1 MQNALDK
8 TETQVFG
15 TPKCMKE
22 NFRYTFC
29 PGCDHGVA
37 VRLVAELIDEF
48 GLRENTIAATSV
60 GCSVFIYNF
69 IDTDAVE
76 APHGRSLASATGV
89 KRAQPD
95 KFVYTYSGDGDFASI
110 GLAESMHTALRG
122 EKITS
127 ICINNTTYGMTGGQ
141 LGPTTVMGQITTTS
155 PKGRNQEVYGH
166 PIKIAEH
173 IALCDGT
180 AFSARVALDTIPHIN
195 EAKKALRKAFEV
207 QLKGL
212 GFGFVEILSS
222 CPTNWKMTPQEAHN
236 RVREEM
242 IPVFPL
248 GVFKDITSEVK

>member
-1 MQNALDK
+1 
-8 TETQVFG
+8 
-15 TPKCMKE
+15 
-22 NFRYTFC
+22 
-29 PGCDHGVA
+29 
-37 VRLVAELIDEF
+37 
-48 GLRENTIAATSV
+48 
-60 GCSVFIYNF
+60 
-69 IDTDAVE
+69 
-76 APHGRSLASATGV
+76 
-89 KRAQPD
+89 
-95 KFVYTYSGDGDFASI
+95 
-110 GLAESMHTALRG
+110 MHTALRG

-127 ICINNTTYGMTGGQ
+127 ICINNTNYGLTGGQ

-195 EAKKALRKAFEV
+195 EAKKAFEV
-207 QLKGL
+207 QLQGL

-222 CPTNWKMTPQEAHN
+222 CPTNWKMSPQEAHN